1 MPMIPEAV
9 IAMLASARLGALHS
23 LVFGGFASKELAT
36 RINHAEPKVIVSAN
50 CAIEPGRVINYK
62 PLLDKAIELSDFKV
76 PSCIIYN
83 RDYEKFTPASMVPGR
98 DKCYQDEMAS
108 AQPHDCVPVSAT
120 DPLYLLYTSG
130 TTGMPKAVVRPSG
143 GHAVV
148 LNWSMYNIYGMH
160 PHETWFAASDLGWV
174 VGHSYIVYAPLFH
187 CNTTVLYEG
196 KPVGTPGPSAY
207 YRIITD
213 HKVAGMFAAPTSI
226 RAVRRE
232 DPNGEAGKDF
242 KFPHFRYLFLAG
254 EYCDHETMEYAETH
268 FRVPCLDNWWQTET
282 GSAITSTCVGL
293 GTDLRPPPGVAGRSV
308 PGWNVKV
315 LSSEDKSEA
324 EVETLGHIVVKLPL
338 PPSAFST
345 LWNNEE
351 GFKKLYFSTFPGY
364 YDTMDA
370 GFRDAQG
377 NIAITARVDDVI
389 NVAGHRLST
398 GQLEEAMLEHGAVA
412 EAAVIP
418 IPDKLK
424 GHVPLGFY
432 VLKAGTFIDEDQL
445 EREIVMAVREHVGPV
460 ASFRSAIAIRK
471 LPKTRSGK
479 VARRTMSSMITR
491 TPYSIPVTIE
501 DASVYAHLEEVLRQ
515 KGYDPLP
522 PSS

>member
-1 MPMIPEAV
+1 
-9 IAMLASARLGALHS
+9 
-23 LVFGGFASKELAT
+23 
-36 RINHAEPKVIVSAN
+36 
-50 CAIEPGRVINYK
+50 
-62 PLLDKAIELSDFKV
+62 
-76 PSCIIYN
+76 
-83 RDYEKFTPASMVPGR
+83 
-98 DKCYQDEMAS
+98 
-108 AQPHDCVPVSAT
+108 
-120 DPLYLLYTSG
+120 
-130 TTGMPKAVVRPSG
+130 
-143 GHAVV
+143 
-148 LNWSMYNIYGMH
+148 
-160 PHETWFAASDLGWV
+160 
-174 VGHSYIVYAPLFH
+174 
-187 CNTTVLYEG
+187 G

-213 HKVAGMFAAPTSI
+213 HKVAGMFAAPTAI

-232 DPNGEAGKDF
+232 DPNGDAGKDF
-242 KFPHFRYLFLAG
+242 KFPHFRYFFLAG
-254 EYCDHETMEYAETH
+254 EYCDHETMDYAEQH

-293 GTDLRPPPGVAGRSV
+293 GTDLDPPGVLLEELYQG
-308 PGWNVKV
+308 GMV
-315 LSSEDKSEA
+315 LRSEDHSEA
-324 EVETLGHIVVKLPL
+324 DVEELGSIVVKLPL

-345 LWNNEE
+345 LWNNED

-370 GFRDAQG
+370 GFRDKQG

-418 IPDKLK
+418 VPDPLK

-432 VLKAGTFIDEDQL
+432 VLKSGVSVDEEQL
-445 EREIVMAVREHVGPV
+445 ETEIVLAVREHVGPV
-460 ASFRSAIAIRK
+460 ASFRLAIAIKK

-479 VARRTMSSMITR
+479 VARKTMASMITR
-491 TPYSIPVTIE
+491 KPYNIPVTIE
-501 DASVYAHLEEVLRQ
+501 DASVYTHLEEVLRK

-522 PSS
+522 PSVESG